1 MAEAAER
8 GSNTLPPAVV
18 GHTIKCSEVVQYNT
32 SKKVKGAFET
42 SFGFKLSI

>member
-18 GHTIKCSEVVQYNT
+18 SHTMKCAVKWCSAIL
-32 SKKVKGAFET
+32 VKGVFET